1 MLLKRLFPVALTFSI
16 GLLVLLSFVLPGVGA
31 FGISLLDVRT
41 ILVQWAVVLAAGALV
56 LGFFNLIG
64 VHARRIRQGQG
75 VLFSIVLI
83 VSALITIGLW
93 IGSLL
98 RGDSPALVLDGAF
111 NLIIAPTQA
120 ALGILLA
127 VLLAVVGFRALRVR
141 RTVGMLLFVLTAVVV
156 ALTQPV
162 VPVTEVLRPVRELI
176 FDPITTGSLRGL
188 LLGVA
193 LGGIAFGVRLIVG
206 ADKPQ
211 GD

>member
-127 VLLAVVGFRALRVR
+127 VLLAVAGFRALRVR